1 MTSTE
6 DALPPPPPKD
16 QYFPG
21 GFAFPSTSNTSGS
34 VSPPLPHSAPRIS
47 SPPVPIEK
55 PIGTLVAVV
64 LKARHLVT
72 ASSSRWTKQSPYVSL
87 TLYTDYSSSD
97 HDDHET
103 DDVASINSPTS
114 TSIGT
119 TRLRKKSS
127 ATAINN
133 KDKDRKRKDSL
144 ASIPPTERALVIERR
159 RTKSIEAEKVRLK
172 ASSVPNLLPPPE
184 DDVLSVMTVLSG
196 SPPSSP
202 SPLSPVSPSSPL
214 SPTAGSMACT
224 SVTSLPA
231 TLNGQG
237 SSPYHIT
244 DADVD
249 VDIEPEYDPTTSLS
263 TPPDKR
269 GGQHPVWDSELRF
282 PITANDTRDTSGA
295 RAPGPGRRMLN
306 VEAWAQVGLG
316 RKDRPLGSAQIEVER
331 AIQGGVKDGKTSCP
345 SSSWIHMSSERI
357 LTGSDQLAL
366 RMDPTDTQRPTT
378 RRSLP
383 QPHFLPHPRCGS
395 RIPVLSSTT
404 ALRTSSLRC
413 PRSTRTETR
422 GAQRTQL
429 APVAARYPAPDSE
442 LEHQFQVLGA
452 EAEGCAGMGTAW

>member
-1 MTSTE
+1 MTTAE
-6 DALPPPPPKD
+6 NVLPPPPPKD

-87 TLYTDYSSSD
+87 TLYTDHSSTD
-97 HDDHET
+97 HDGHAIN
-103 DDVASINSPTS
+103 DVASITS
-114 TSIGT
+114 ATGT
-119 TRLRKKSS
+119 MRLRKKSS
-127 ATAINN
+127 ATTINN
-133 KDKDRKRKDSL
+133 KDKDRRRKDSL

-159 RTKSIEAEKVRLK
+159 RTKSIEAEKVKLK

-184 DDVLSVMTVLSG
+184 DDVLSVMSVLSG

-202 SPLSPVSPSSPL
+202 SPLSPASPTSPL
-214 SPTAGSMACT
+214 SPLAGPMACT
-224 SVTSLPA
+224 SATSLPA

-237 SSPYHIT
+237 SNPYLVT
-244 DADVD
+244 NADVD

-282 PITANDTRDTSGA
+282 PITTNDTRDSSGA
-295 RAPGPGRRMLN
+295 HVPGSGRRMLN
-306 VEAWAQVGLG
+306 VEAWARVGLG

-331 AIQGGVKDGKTSCP
+331 AIQGGVKDGEASCP
-345 SSSWIHMSSERI
+345 SFS
-357 LTGSDQLAL
+357 
-366 RMDPTDTQRPTT
+366 
-378 RRSLP
+378 
-383 QPHFLPHPRCGS
+383 
-395 RIPVLSSTT
+395 
-404 ALRTSSLRC
+404 
-413 PRSTRTETR
+413 
-422 GAQRTQL
+422 
-429 APVAARYPAPDSE
+429 
-442 LEHQFQVLGA
+442 
-452 EAEGCAGMGTAW
+452 